1 LAPAR
6 RGQNPMPGGHA
17 WSADGTAW
25 SNITL
30 RALGGAAAVRTAAA
44 ANSANTGGGAA
55 TARGAAAAVSA
66 STGSSAE
73 HARIAAAAASAS
85 TGRER
90 RPCKEC
96 SGTGSNHV
104 TSPTPFRQPRASA
117 ASCSAARYLY
127 GAFVVAAAASGRRQ
141 LQLEEVSWPWT
152 SGAALDLHATK
163 LNPNSRA

>member
-1 LAPAR
+1 MTY
-6 RGQNPMPGGHA
+6 PMPGGHA